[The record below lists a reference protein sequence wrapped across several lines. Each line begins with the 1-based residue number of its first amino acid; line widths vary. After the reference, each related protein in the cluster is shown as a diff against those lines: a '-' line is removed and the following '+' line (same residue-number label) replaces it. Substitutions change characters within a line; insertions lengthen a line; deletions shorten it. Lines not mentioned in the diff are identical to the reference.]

1 MSVKEKKKQQ
11 RIESTVTHLT
21 THTDPWRY
29 KTNDTK
35 TVTSEEKYI
44 YFWYKN
50 AAFSKFTFLWAW
62 TCKHL
67 SPHSWDQKQVK
78 VTVYNEVGKGKKMIL
93 FQTVFNT
100 MLTLDALRRDWR
112 IERKLHNY
120 IEEPSQWQGYNMYMA
135 PLTLSL
141 HFKVRGRE
149 RILHLCSS
157 TKQKPPP
164 PQGWHI
170 LRFSLQ
176 HGVWVNKT
184 GRRRN
189 VDHCTGGSISS
200 SLRPVPSRVRAI
212 YKEGERESLS
222 LQQATGEGCRWHS
235 KHSEQLPLHG
245 RTASCG

>member
-1 MSVKEKKKQQ
+1 MT
-11 RIESTVTHLT
+11 RLITHA
-21 THTDPWRY
+21 DPWRY
-29 KTNDTK
+29 KTNNTK
-35 TVTSEEKYI
+35 AVTSEEKYI

-50 AAFSKFTFLWAW
+50 AAFSKFTFLWAR

-78 VTVYNEVGKGKKMIL
+78 VTVYNEVGKGKMIL
-93 FQTVFNT
+93 FQTV
-100 MLTLDALRRDWR
+100 LTLCWLLTRWDGTGELKENCT
-112 IERKLHNY
+112 IY

-135 PLTLSL
+135 PLTLYL

-149 RILHLCSS
+149 RILHLCGS
-157 TKQKPPP
+157 TKENPL
-164 PQGWHI
+164 PQSWHI

-200 SLRPVPSRVRAI
+200 SLRPVPSHIGAI
-212 YKEGERESLS
+212 YKEGERESHWNTSLSLS
-222 LQQATGEGCRWHS
+222 LQQATGEAAGGTVNAGQQRAATT
-235 KHSEQLPLHG
+235 KQ
-245 RTASCG
+245 